1 MGASVVAAALLAAA
15 PVVAPVA
22 SLATPATQEVK
33 ADTTGDV
40 ASKVK
45 AMSTDT
51 TLTKADNDNYGTFN
65 DFFKQIGHIERLG
78 NSEFY
83 AAPHAFATKNSDTNP
98 FYVNGN
104 NNAIQVS
111 SKFQSKYGYEA
122 GNFLKYFFNG
132 QQQVNLITP
141 ANAEAARH
149 MYYTLRFDYSNA
161 ISNVS
166 YQIATLADANRA
178 KNDMNLNGGKI
189 TMSLQLYDANKGSLG
204 DAGLMKSSVSLA
216 DDTNSAAFVKYT
228 QTLNAKVNDS
238 AETYG
243 LNNSFVNAGGS
254 IINSVGKD
262 ITQDAYNNNA
272 ITVGQLRSVNL
283 NDEPDFVNGNFATP
297 GDYYQHIVINLNRL
311 NLKGGFAEALG
322 RGDIRV
328 NGEVPSSTNVDAN
341 TYVSYFGGNVDG
353 INYPAGSLILKRLVK
368 VGPANLATKDE
379 KVNGVV
385 TVNTSD
391 ITTAPLYDE
400 AGNVIA
406 DRSLP
411 NKSRWQTDI
420 KRTVY
425 ANGQVFYRVST
436 HEYIKADQ
444 VTFTAN
450 DASNSSDST
459 IKGDVV
465 VTPSEG
471 VFTMD
476 NLGALLWSKSD
487 DNNSMTVIA
496 DRYLPGQ
503 SAWRADKKAVVN
515 GNTFYRVSTNEWVK
529 ADKGT
534 FVAK

>member
-1 MGASVVAAALLAAA
+1 M
-15 PVVAPVA
+15 
-22 SLATPATQEVK
+22 
-33 ADTTGDV
+33 
-40 ASKVK
+40 
-45 AMSTDT
+45 
-51 TLTKADNDNYGTFN
+51 
-65 DFFKQIGHIERLG
+65 
-78 NSEFY
+78 
-83 AAPHAFATKNSDTNP
+83 
-98 FYVNGN
+98 
-104 NNAIQVS
+104 
-111 SKFQSKYGYEA
+111 
-122 GNFLKYFFNG
+122 
-132 QQQVNLITP
+132 
-141 ANAEAARH
+141 
-149 MYYTLRFDYSNA
+149 
-161 ISNVS
+161 
-166 YQIATLADANRA
+166 
-178 KNDMNLNGGKI
+178 
-189 TMSLQLYDANKGSLG
+189 
-204 DAGLMKSSVSLA
+204 
-216 DDTNSAAFVKYT
+216 
-228 QTLNAKVNDS
+228 
-238 AETYG
+238 
-243 LNNSFVNAGGS
+243 
-254 IINSVGKD
+254 
-262 ITQDAYNNNA
+262 
-272 ITVGQLRSVNL
+272 
-283 NDEPDFVNGNFATP
+283 
-297 GDYYQHIVINLNRL
+297 
-311 NLKGGFAEALG
+311 
-322 RGDIRV
+322 
-328 NGEVPSSTNVDAN
+328 
-341 TYVSYFGGNVDG
+341 
-353 INYPAGSLILKRLVK
+353 VK

-400 AGNVIA
+400 AGNVIV

-487 DNNSMTVIA
+487 DNSMTVIA